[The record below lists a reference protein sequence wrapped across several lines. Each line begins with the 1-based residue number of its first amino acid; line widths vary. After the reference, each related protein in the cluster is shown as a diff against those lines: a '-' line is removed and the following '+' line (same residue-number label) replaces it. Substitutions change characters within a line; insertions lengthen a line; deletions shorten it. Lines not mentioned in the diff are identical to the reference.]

1 MQEGKI
7 VPERP
12 ASTGPALWIVRND
25 SSARRLRLQDGELRT
40 VIGFETIVSQRVE
53 RIALADVDRV
63 DVLAPYASPTPKLPL
78 IIFGMALGMMLGS
91 QFQPGAAI
99 VIAATAITFAAV
111 AQIVGGM
118 TPASRRIARLKMKGG
133 GDYAVT
139 YRHEDEED
147 VRRLFG
153 QAQWN
158 DSNVTAM
165 DAPLLPTEVT
175 HAERMRFGTLL
186 AAGACGLIVLML
198 SITEDS
204 GVSEAVAIP
213 VNILYL
219 AVLGFTLIF
228 SGISWYKLT
237 RAGVRR
243 PGR

>member
-1 MQEGKI
+1 MQEGRI

-12 ASTGPALWIVRND
+12 AATGPTLWIVRND

-40 VIGFETIVSQRVE
+40 VIGFETIVSQKVE
-53 RIALADVDRV
+53 RIALADVERV

-78 IIFGMALGMMLGS
+78 IIFGIALGMMLGS
-91 QFQPGAAI
+91 QFQPGPAL

-118 TPASRRIARLKMKGG
+118 TPASRRIARLKMTDGS
-133 GDYAVT
+133 DYAIT
-139 YRHEDEED
+139 YRHEDED
-147 VRRLFG
+147 DIRRLFG
-153 QAQWN
+153 RSQWN
-158 DSNVTAM
+158 DSNMTAM
-165 DAPLLPTEVT
+165 TAPLLPSEVT

-186 AAGACGLIVLML
+186 AAGACALIVLML

-219 AVLGFTLIF
+219 SVLALTLIF
-228 SGISWYKLT
+228 SGVSWYKLT
-237 RAGVRR
+237 RAGMKRGDR
-243 PGR
+243 